1 MLIDIRTSL
10 ITLLYSTLLFL
21 SIVYIFSHVLVC
33 LIPYLAVPGCSMTTI
48 IKDIFEMIRI
58 VVEHRVAGVI
68 RPCDHWKWCWTGE
81 LHASVQVWW
90 RNVHVYCCQWC
101 RQWFVLSTDS
111 CPRYVVPPAVT
122 SSENGHSQ
130 WLVCCFKTL
139 PADMCHFTDL
149 FIFKHHLKTRH
160 FNLYFNTH
168 NRFTAILDFVRDY
181 PGEQV
186 PER

>member
-68 RPCDHWKWCWTGE
+68 RPCDH
-81 LHASVQVWW
+81 
-90 RNVHVYCCQWC
+90 
-101 RQWFVLSTDS
+101 
-111 CPRYVVPPAVT
+111 
-122 SSENGHSQ
+122 
-130 WLVCCFKTL
+130 
-139 PADMCHFTDL
+139 
-149 FIFKHHLKTRH
+149 
-160 FNLYFNTH
+160 
-168 NRFTAILDFVRDY
+168 
-181 PGEQV
+181 
-186 PER
+186 